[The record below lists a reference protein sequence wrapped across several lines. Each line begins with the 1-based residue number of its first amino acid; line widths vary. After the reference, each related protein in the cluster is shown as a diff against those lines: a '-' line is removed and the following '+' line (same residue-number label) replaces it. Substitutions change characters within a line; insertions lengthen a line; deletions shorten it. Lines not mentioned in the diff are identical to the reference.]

1 MFLHLSLAEFILEDR
16 FRLIL
21 ARLTQETCPDIYI
34 SLTTGFPSMDRPV
47 YMEARL
53 AHLAR

>member
-21 ARLTQETCPDIYI
+21 ARLRQETCPDIYI
-34 SLTTGFPSMDRPV
+34 SLTTGFPSMDGPV